1 MPSDLKESIYSIVQ
15 KQKMFLREQME
26 FLQLETV
33 RFEMK
38 MLLDRHNSILN
49 SSEEKERISELENI
63 TKTILKYIQKHRK
76 KKKKTK
82 KAQTLSHLWDN
93 MKWSNIYVPRVKE
106 SRDNK
111 KKAKKIQENKN
122 KNISNLMSY
131 INRDSKKV
139 MLSNIIIKLLKS
151 ND

>member
-1 MPSDLKESIYSIVQ
+1 
-15 KQKMFLREQME
+15 
-26 FLQLETV
+26 
-33 RFEMK
+33 
-38 MLLDRHNSILN
+38 
-49 SSEEKERISELENI
+49 
-63 TKTILKYIQKHRK
+63 
-76 KKKKTK
+76 
-82 KAQTLSHLWDN
+82 

-151 ND
+151 NN